1 MQIGVSYNA
10 VIHKWAFYGT
20 HQLGQTPY
28 FPQPQLRHILKF
40 SPFVNTYFH
49 KYFLHF
55 PHTMSTDK
63 TNAQLDKIIE
73 QTSQLT
79 SQIIQQDKQTSQLHT
94 TNIERHAELLK
105 NIKDLSQSTH
115 TTQTRTLQLNVDPN
129 FPIFDYRSKTIK
141 EWIQETHER
150 SQVLNLPETSKVLYA
165 KIAMP
170 QQIGHLQ
177 GATSNTTWS
186 EFVNTYYR
194 QRLTK
199 TCNTRPHTKNP
210 IPQNA

>member
-1 MQIGVSYNA
+1 MGVLRYTSTRTNP
-10 VIHKWAFYGT
+10 IFSST
-20 HQLGQTPY
+20 STSTY
-28 FPQPQLRHILKF
+28 FKI

-55 PHTMSTDK
+55 PHTMSTDE
-63 TNAQLDKIIE
+63 TNARLDKIIE

-94 TNIERHAELLK
+94 TNIERHAELLQ
-105 NIKDLSQSTH
+105 NIKDLPQSTH
-115 TTQTRTLQLNVDPN
+115 TTQTRTLKLNVDPN

-170 QQIGHLQ
+170 KQIGHLQ

-194 QRLTK
+194 QISTK
-199 TCNTRPHTKNP
+199 ACNTRPHTNNP